1 MKKILVCVIL
11 SLLLILPAALFAAE
25 TGTIAGKV
33 TIKKTD
39 APLQAANVLIED
51 TKTGILTLKNGSFII
66 KNVPVGIHTV
76 TASFIGYEKQSQEV
90 EVKPGLTTTIRF
102 TLVMKP
108 IGIPGITVTA
118 TRAVERE
125 TPIAFTNVGEEEISD
140 KYTTEDMPQLLVG
153 VPGVFST
160 TAGLGEGNLMV
171 RGFDADKVQI
181 LLNGIPVND
190 PESQQTY
197 WSDWTGLSSTVKS
210 VQVQRGAGCS
220 LYGSGAFGGSVNIE
234 TMGATIPGKQWTFRT
249 SVGSYYTDDKVA
261 NGKGGMETYNPINYI
276 ASLRYNSGNLYG
288 GKLNYSAMFER
299 KIGDSYQPGTGYDGY
314 SLGIEAQNIWGA
326 HTVNTSFISAPQKHN
341 QARVTTDMA
350 LQDKLGRNYNRNNH
364 KYQENYYNKPQLSFR
379 DEWKVSDNQLIMTN
393 VFYTQGDG
401 GGKYL
406 KNEVFDVETGEDTYL
421 STSEYTDNK
430 YFGRHAYHIY
440 QTTGLILDG
449 IEEHWDSTG
458 TVLDSVTFNGEKITY
473 GANLPNYDYSHSWQN
488 DGQSHNKQFG
498 INTYYD
504 YKLSKMLDVIVGGDF
519 RRWVGYHF
527 ARSWNFRYTGGTYAQ
542 AQDRYSYHT
551 TVTNL
556 SGFLRTTVKPI
567 EKLNI
572 MFDGQY
578 ASYTSKVEED
588 PIEIFDYQQ
597 GNFTGKYYY
606 ATKDMKNDD
615 GSLKFTEDDYEKT
628 YDFFSPKIG
637 ANYNLT
643 DYINLIANYSIAYK
657 EPRVGDWYSRS
668 GGPNAG
674 QTYTDSLGEHF
685 YGELNPEKTTTMEF
699 GLGYES
705 TIFDAKANYYTTD
718 YEDKIES
725 SLLESGDYLTINAGK
740 ARHQGLELA
749 ANANIGNFDASV
761 SGSYAHNR
769 WTKMK
774 VKKIFGVADTLVVD
788 KVVPYS
794 PEQMASGSIGYTF
807 KNLPLDGKLR
817 IGFSGNWWDEYY
829 GSYTNKYKLIDG
841 TEVDAKLPYYLA
853 INSNIRYAFK
863 LGGKNASLR
872 LDLNNINNRKDN
884 YSSAYYS
891 TDYGRSDILNGRYY
905 MYVNP
910 APLFNVFTTV
920 EIRF

>member
-1 MKKILVCVIL
+1 MKKILSIVIL
-11 SLLLILPAALFAAE
+11 SLLFILPYALFAAE

-33 TIKKTD
+33 DVERTGT
-39 APLQAANVLIED
+39 PLSAANVIIEGTSIGVL
-51 TKTGILTLKNGSFII
+51 TKADGSFIM
-66 KNVPVGIHTV
+66 KNVPTGTYTV
-76 TASFIGYEKQSQEV
+76 TASFLGYEKQTKTV
-90 EVKPGLTTTIRF
+90 EVKSDLTTTVMFSLR
-102 TLVMKP
+102 MKP
-108 IGIPGITVTA
+108 IGIAGITVTA
-118 TRAVERE
+118 TRAVKRE

-140 KYTTEDMPQLLVG
+140 KYTTEDMPQLLVS

-160 TAGLGEGNLMV
+160 TAGLGEGNLMM

-234 TMGATIPGKQWTFRT
+234 TMGATVPDKLWTFRT
-249 SVGSYYTDDKVA
+249 SVGGYYTDDKVA
-261 NGKGGMETYNPINYI
+261 NGKGGMETYNPINYV
-276 ASLRYNSGNLYG
+276 ASLKYNSGNLYG
-288 GKLNYSAMFER
+288 GKFNYSAMFER

-314 SLGIEAQNIWGA
+314 SLGIETQNIWSS
-326 HTVNTSFISAPQKHN
+326 HVVNTSFISAPQKHN
-341 QARVTTDMA
+341 QARTTTDMA

-364 KYQENYYNKPQLSFR
+364 VYQENYYNKPQFSIR
-379 DEWKVSDNQLIMTN
+379 DEWKISDKQSLLTN

-406 KNEVFDVETGEDTYL
+406 NNEVFDVGTGEDTYL
-421 STSEYTDNK
+421 PTSEYTDNK
-430 YFGRHAYHIY
+430 YFGRHARHIY
-440 QTTGLILDG
+440 ETTGLVL
-449 IEEHWDSTG
+449 TG
-458 TVLDSVTFNGEKITY
+458 YDPVDTTY
-473 GANLPNYDYSHSWQN
+473 TSPGYDAVYVSKAANLPNTDYSHSLQN
-488 DGQSHNKQFG
+488 DSQSHNKQLG

-527 ARSWNFRYTGGTYAQ
+527 ARSWNFRYAGGTYAQ

-556 SGFLRTTVKPI
+556 SGFLRTTAKPI

-572 MFDGQY
+572 VFDGQY

-597 GNFTGKYYY
+597 GNFTGEYYY

-643 DYINLIANYSIAYK
+643 DYLNILANYSIAYK

-668 GGPNAG
+668 GGPNAS
-674 QTYTDSLGEHF
+674 QIWVDSLGVEHF
-685 YGELNPEKTTTMEF
+685 YGELNPEKTTTIEF
-699 GLGYES
+699 GLGYDG
-705 TIFDAKANYYTTD
+705 TIFDATANYYITD

-725 SLLESGDYLTINAGK
+725 TLLESGDYLTINAGK
-740 ARHQGLELA
+740 ARHQGLELGV
-749 ANANIGNFDASV
+749 NAVYGNFDASL
-761 SGSYAHNR
+761 SGTYSQNR
-769 WTKMK
+769 WEKMN
-774 VKKIFGVADTLVVD
+774 VEKIFGVDADKVVD

-829 GSYTNKYKLIDG
+829 ASYTNKYKLIDG
-841 TEVDAKLPYYLA
+841 TEVDAKLPYFLA

-863 LGGKNASLR
+863 LGGKDASLR

-884 YSSAYYS
+884 YSSAYYG
-891 TDYGRSDILNGRYY
+891 TDYGRNDSLNGQYY

-910 APLFNVFTTV
+910 APLFNVFATV
-920 EIRF
+920 EVSF